1 MTATAGPAVVLR
13 SVHVHGTEMRAIY
26 VRSLLFVFGLIAFV
40 LIESLAPPA
49 STPLAPAAD
58 FGRAGHAA

>member
-1 MTATAGPAVVLR
+1 
-13 SVHVHGTEMRAIY
+13 MRAIY
-26 VRSLLFVFGLIAFV
+26 LRSLLFVSGLIAFV

-49 STPLAPAAD
+49 PAPVAPAAD

>member
-1 MTATAGPAVVLR
+1 
-13 SVHVHGTEMRAIY
+13 MRAIY

-49 STPLAPAAD
+49 SIPVAPAAD